1 MAAAMVAG
9 GMPPGAAL
17 VFLMAGPASN
27 MATMGAIYKG
37 FGLRNL
43 GIYLGTLIVGS
54 MGLALAFEEL
64 IDPVSVQTVLA
75 SAGMVGEGS
84 HAHGDPAVWW
94 EFGSALILCGM
105 LLFFAFEDSKRFLRR
120 RRLEH
125 TAGSQEA
132 IQFAV
137 GGMTCGGCTGRV
149 EKTLLAMEGVDS
161 VIVELEP
168 GQATI
173 TGVVSEARLKEAV
186 ASLGFSVDNRDAKK
200 PAI

>member
-94 EFGSALILCGM
+94 DSVRLDSLWNAALLRLLRTQSASCDE
-105 LLFFAFEDSKRFLRR
+105 EDSS
-120 RRLEH
+120 
-125 TAGSQEA
+125 AQ
-132 IQFAV
+132 
-137 GGMTCGGCTGRV
+137 
-149 EKTLLAMEGVDS
+149 
-161 VIVELEP
+161 
-168 GQATI
+168 QA
-173 TGVVSEARLKEAV
+173 
-186 ASLGFSVDNRDAKK
+186 AKK
-200 PAI
+200 PFSSRSEE